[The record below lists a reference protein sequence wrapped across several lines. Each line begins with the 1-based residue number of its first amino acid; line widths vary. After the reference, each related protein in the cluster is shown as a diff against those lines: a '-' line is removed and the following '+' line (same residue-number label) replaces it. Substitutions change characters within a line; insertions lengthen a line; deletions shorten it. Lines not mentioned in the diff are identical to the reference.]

1 VVPGVTRA
9 VWGQVFPGF
18 PADGM
23 EWSGAL
29 LCLALGAGSLPLWAQ
44 APARAVTPTS
54 ASESGIADPKLDAR
68 VESLL
73 RSMTL
78 EEKIGSWC
86 STRPARRLAGNGA
99 DRLQGHDRPGTDWG
113 VAERH

>member
-1 VVPGVTRA
+1 M
-9 VWGQVFPGF
+9 WF
-18 PADGM
+18 PALRVQCGGRFFPVFRRTA
-23 EWSGAL
+23 WSGAGAL

-78 EEKIGSWC
+78 EEKIGQLVQYS
-86 STRPARRLAGNGA
+86 AGQATGPGTGRTDYKDMIGR
-99 DRLQGHDRPGTDWG
+99 DRLGRC
-113 VAERH
+113 